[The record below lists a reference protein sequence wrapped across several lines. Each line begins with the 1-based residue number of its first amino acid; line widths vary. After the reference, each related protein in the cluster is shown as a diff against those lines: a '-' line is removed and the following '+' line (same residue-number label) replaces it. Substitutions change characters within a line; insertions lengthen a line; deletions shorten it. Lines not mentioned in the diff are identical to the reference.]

1 MTSNGG
7 NNKTTQASAEKPFKI
22 GPPRG
27 RRQPFNPFATHLI
40 AALAEF
46 VGTFMFLFM
55 SYAGQLMALSQAGS
69 FAGQSRTNS
78 SETVLIIALAY
89 GISLLVSVWAF
100 YRISGGLFNPVV
112 SPHPAFPVYRDGVL
126 TSHVTQQVTLAFAL
140 CGKIHGHR
148 ALILFPTQLLASMV
162 AGGLASALFPPP
174 ITWANTTL
182 APGVSVVRGLFI
194 EMFLTSAFVFAILM
208 LAGEK
213 SKDTFIAPIGIG
225 LALFAAEIAGVY
237 YTGGS
242 LNPARSLGPAVAGR
256 SFPGYHWIYW
266 LGPLLGALLAS
277 AFYYLVKFL
286 RYEDVNP
293 GQDSSRESSEV

>member
-100 YRISGGLFNPVV
+100 YRISGGLFNPV
-112 SPHPAFPVYRDGVL
+112 
-126 TSHVTQQVTLAFAL
+126 VTLAFAL

>member
-1 MTSNGG
+1 ML
-7 NNKTTQASAEKPFKI
+7 PH
-22 GPPRG
+22 G

-55 SYAGQLMALSQAGS
+55 SFAGQLMAVGQATS
-69 FAGQSRTNS
+69 FAGGQDRTNS

-112 SPHPAFPVYRDGVL
+112 
-126 TSHVTQQVTLAFAL
+126 TLAFAL

-148 ALILFPTQLLASMV
+148 ALILFPTQLVASMV
-162 AGGLASALFPPP
+162 AGGLASGLFPPP
-174 ITWANTTL
+174 ISWVNTTL
-182 APGVSVVRGLFI
+182 APGVSIVRGLFI
-194 EMFLTSAFVFAILM
+194 EMFLTSAFVFVILM

-242 LNPARSLGPAVAGR
+242 LNPARSFGPAVASR

-293 GQDSSRESSEV
+293 GQDSNREDSEV